1 MARLPVFKTTANIRI
16 APMARVDN
24 SGARA
29 LTQAGANL
37 GEAMQKAAVQWQN
50 IKNEEETLAGKNQA
64 TAEFDSILEEA
75 NNYSGWKNHRE
86 LEEKEKELL
95 GRMNTTVGEVA
106 QGFTNDPNR
115 ADFELKMQ
123 MTTMAN
129 QERLKQI
136 FRNKYID
143 ENKSELLIS
152 MERNKK
158 NFVNSGNAA
167 YKQSYL
173 ADLEGSFKAGYMT
186 KFEYTKQKQ
195 DVDGWDYDF
204 AYNQAVS
211 NPENTI
217 NNIGNF
223 GLDAKH
229 QETIKEVAE
238 RVLKKRREE
247 ARKGRT
253 EEEQAQI
260 AMTQEINNEMFK
272 TQWKENDGAIAKD
285 MNKLFE
291 YRNALQAKFA
301 NNELSS
307 KDFQKLQAET
317 VAPLL
322 KQVSDSSIGNPVWWN
337 TSFDVALDAIDSKV
351 DFTNES
357 DEVKASVYDL
367 VYGMMQEKGID
378 PQQRMGRD
386 EKALNEIAEK
396 VTKEYLQNKDAG
408 LLGVE
413 ANKVVL
419 GTKLFD
425 YMKEGGGKEVKTGK
439 YQLMK
444 DANGGVYKVY
454 PDKDGRY
461 TNNSIKERVR

>member
-1 MARLPVFKTTANIRI
+1 MAKLPIYTTDANIRL
-16 APMARVDN
+16 ARRVQVDN
-24 SGARA
+24 SGAQA
-29 LTQAGANL
+29 LTKAASNL
-37 GEAMQKAAVQWQN
+37 GKAMQETAARWQD
-50 IKNEEETLAGKNQA
+50 IKNEEESLAGKNQA
-64 TAEFDSILEEA
+64 TAEFDGILEEA
-75 NNYSGWKNHRE
+75 ENYSGWGTHKELEDKERE
-86 LEEKEKELL
+86 LLDRM
-95 GRMNTTVGEVA
+95 GRTVDNISL
-106 QGFTNDPNR
+106 GFTNDPNR
-115 ADFELKMQ
+115 VDFQNRMA

-143 ENKSELLIS
+143 ENKSERLIS
-152 MERNKK
+152 LERNKK
-158 NFVNSGNAA
+158 NFVNTGNAI
-167 YKQSYL
+167 YKQNYL
-173 ADLEGSFKAGYMT
+173 ADLQSSFEAGYMT
-186 KFEYTKQKQ
+186 KAEYTQQKLN
-195 DVDGWDYDF
+195 VDGWDYDF

-229 QETIKEVAE
+229 QENIKEVAE

-444 DANGGVYKVY
+444 DANGGVWKVY